1 MERLCVSLE
10 TAKRLKAAGFPQ
22 YSSAVEFWN
31 DMAGA
36 WHIRQSV
43 RNPVATILA
52 APTAQE
58 LADELPI
65 GIKVTKNY
73 DSVDETQ
80 GYIAWRAPEY
90 GTPEDKPKNKR
101 IGFPGDNMADAMA
114 SLWLALHEAQS

>member
-58 LADELPI
+58 LADELPECVEHEFPNDLVI
-65 GIKVTKNY
+65 SRQSPLYFVSYEHADDDIVFAADKN
-73 DSVDETQ
+73 
-80 GYIAWRAPEY
+80 
-90 GTPEDKPKNKR
+90 
-101 IGFPGDNMADAMA
+101 
-114 SLWLALHEAQS
+114 LAEALAFLYLKLHEAQS